1 VSKPTTL
8 ASLLIPALLVAACG
22 DRPPEKKA
30 ATQVAAKVNGGEIS
44 VHQVNFLLQK
54 APNIPASQVDIAKR
68 QALESLIDQE
78 LAVQQ
83 ALDAKLER
91 TPNVMQ
97 AMETA
102 RREILSRAYLEQTV
116 AKVGKPSA
124 DDVRKF
130 YGEHP
135 ELFSGRKVYRM
146 EEVVFGATPEILG
159 NVKQWLG
166 QGKSVADIVSQLR
179 ANGVEV
185 GGGVVVKPAEQLA
198 LEMLPKIAQAR
209 EGQPMLFETSGKAA
223 LLTVLAAKAEPMD
236 EAKAMPFI
244 ETYLANKQKTELA
257 RDTIKQLREKAKVEY
272 VGEFAGTQAATPT
285 APAVQ
290 EKTAG
295 NGNDTAVSKGIAGL
309 K

>member
-1 VSKPTTL
+1 MSKPTSIT
-8 ASLLIPALLVAACG
+8 SLLLSALLVAACG

-30 ATQVAAKVNGGEIS
+30 VTQVAAKVNGGEIS

-54 APNIPASQVDIAKR
+54 ATNIPASQVDIAKR

-97 AMETA
+97 AMEVA
-102 RREILSRAYLEQTV
+102 RREILSRAYIEQTLT
-116 AKVGKPSA
+116 KLGKPSA
-124 DDVRKF
+124 DEVRKF
-130 YGEHP
+130 FGEHP
-135 ELFSGRKVYRM
+135 ELFTGRKVYRM
-146 EEVVFGATPEILG
+146 EEVVFVATPETLA

-166 QGKSVADIVSQLR
+166 QGKSVSEIVSQLR
-179 ANGVEV
+179 ASGVEV
-185 GGGVVVKPAEQLA
+185 GGGVAVKPAEQLA

-209 EGQPMLFETSGKAA
+209 EGQPMLFETPGKAA
-223 LLTVLAAKAEPMD
+223 LVTVLASKAEPMD

-244 ETYLANKQKTELA
+244 ETYLANRQKTEMA
-257 RDTIKQLREKAKVEY
+257 RDTIKQLREKAKIEY
-272 VGEFAGTQAATPT
+272 VGEFAGTQAVAPTP
-285 APAVQ
+285 AAVQ
-290 EKTAG
+290 EKSAG
-295 NGNDTAVSKGIAGL
+295 NGNDAAVSKGIAGL